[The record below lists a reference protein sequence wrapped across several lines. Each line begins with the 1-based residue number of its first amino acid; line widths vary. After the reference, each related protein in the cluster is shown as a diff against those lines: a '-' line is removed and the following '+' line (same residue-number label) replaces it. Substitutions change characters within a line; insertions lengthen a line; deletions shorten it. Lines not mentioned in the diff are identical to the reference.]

1 MKNPEEN
8 IDWTTTITTRIHQH
22 YNEVRPDSFLTLL
35 YPLKLFN
42 SSSEFWPSYKSI
54 TRRKKN
60 MFQCSASWHFS
71 SFIEFWD
78 FFHPKLNSSSKLVG
92 TPCSITVKWKCQ
104 VPSISAEN
112 PVGKSLFWLPSSNT
126 VILTWFLAKITWG
139 LLPPVV
145 TLLPHQRASKPL
157 FSRSTSMYA
166 PSHSTVCGALKL
178 WNVASK
184 YNPGS
189 VWNEK
194 HK

>member
-1 MKNPEEN
+1 MRNH
-8 IDWTTTITTRIHQH
+8 HQH

-54 TRRKKN
+54 TREKKV
-60 MFQCSASWHFS
+60 MFELHCQCCQCQMAPLSYWHGKPLRLCGCAVVVLTWEAAVRLKFS
-71 SFIEFWD
+71 FEMEMKI
-78 FFHPKLNSSSKLVG
+78 
-92 TPCSITVKWKCQ
+92 
-104 VPSISAEN
+104 VPSMSAEN

-126 VILTWFLAKITWG
+126 VILTWFLAKMTWG

-184 YNPGS
+184 YKPGS
-189 VWNEK
+189 V
-194 HK
+194 